1 MKTPMALWKKIYI
14 FLAVTIILTL
24 NIFVLVYAVRAEM
37 PSYKRRN
44 DPHYIEAVEVE
55 VNRVMGFREDKEN
68 EIIQALPMGLAETAI
83 VMIIPDIL
91 IIGLAASIYK
101 TKSYR
106 DAGEDDKARKH
117 KVAAIVFGCAA
128 LLFIVAVGGS
138 YLFGYLPAARS
149 AVTSINCH

>member
-14 FLAVTIILTL
+14 FLAVTIILAL

-68 EIIQALPMGLAETAI
+68 EIIQALPMGLAETGI

-106 DAGEDDKARKH
+106 DAGEDDKARSTRSLRSFL
-117 KVAAIVFGCAA
+117 VVQLYS
-128 LLFIVAVGGS
+128 LLLQSEEATCLVISRPPGQLS
-138 YLFGYLPAARS
+138 LR
-149 AVTSINCH
+149 

>member
-14 FLAVTIILTL
+14 FLAVTIILAL

-44 DPHYIEAVEVE
+44 DPHYIEAVNVE
-55 VNRVMGFREDKEN
+55 VNRVLGIREDKSDEVL
-68 EIIQALPMGLAETAI
+68 QALPMGLAEFAVT
-83 VMIIPDIL
+83 MIIPDIL

-106 DAGEDDKARKH
+106 DDGEDDKARKH

-128 LLFIVAVGGS
+128 LVFVIAAGGFF
-138 YLFGYLPAARS
+138 LCGYLPRAQT
-149 AVTSINCH
+149 AVSSINCH